1 MKDVYDVLWTKGVLK
16 GYTEARHSELKTR
29 VMEVY
34 CPFFG
39 AFTTG
44 KDDTREKRGYWQ
56 AVNAMSIEELQ
67 AHL

>member
-1 MKDVYDVLWTKGVLK
+1 MKGVLK

-56 AVNAMSIEELQ
+56 AVN
-67 AHL
+67 